1 MKKINC
7 KLELNY
13 GCGLSINKFKFNFNF
28 TTKERCTVLHLIK
41 FIHLF
46 DF

>member
-1 MKKINC
+1 MKKINY

-13 GCGLSINKFKFNFNF
+13 GYGLSINKFKFKFIF
-28 TTKERCTVLHLIK
+28 TIKERCTVLHLIK